1 MMLLG
6 VLAMAYAA
14 IVLFPETPAGRYLRS
29 LLVEPAVAW
38 LMKLSAAKII
48 VHLGMLAVFAAIVF
62 VVRNSELVILLG
74 QAIPEVLAWL
84 VAIDGITFLE
94 LTVTIWLVTSNARVR
109 AAMRTARLAAWR
121 WSIRCASWVA
131 TRLRVAR
138 ERAERV
144 SPRKPQILSS
154 DDDEHPP
161 GAYVF
166 A

>member
-14 IVLFPETPAGRYLRS
+14 IVLFPETPAGRYLRA
-29 LLVEPAVAW
+29 LLVDPLVAW

-48 VHLGMLAVFAAIVF
+48 VHLGLLAVFAAMLF
-62 VVRNSELVILLG
+62 VVRNSELVILVG
-74 QAIPEVLAWL
+74 QAIPELLTWL

-94 LTVTIWLVTSNARVR
+94 LTVAIWLVTSNARVR
-109 AAMRTARLAAWR
+109 AAMRTARLATWR
-121 WSIRCASWVA
+121 WSVRRVSWVA

-138 ERAERV
+138 ERPKRTSA
-144 SPRKPQILSS
+144 RKPEVQSS
-154 DDDEHPP
+154 DDDEHPA
-161 GAYVF
+161 GASAF